1 MNRAPTGCAW
11 RCSSRDDR
19 AIQYSKI
26 PLSIGEAFSGVLLNY
41 LRYVIPDDTDSNKW
55 RWPMTDY
62 WLDMLEVLTPIK
74 IYTAPGMDYNIDR
87 CREYVVNQAGNAID
101 ALLQIY
107 GIHEFQR
114 LIKER
119 PTVENPKY
127 TRLVQQYKAD
137 RLSALA
143 GTVHDMNEFQIF
155 YAVWRC
161 LRHTM
166 VQVQEEG
173 HAILGQAQV
182 VRDRRCRLRSGTVSV
197 PAGTDLHRRIT
208 WQRTT
213 SAPSG
218 SRTR

>member
-1 MNRAPTGCAW
+1 MSATITTAHTTRDNR
-11 RCSSRDDR
+11 
-19 AIQYSKI
+19 
-26 PLSIGEAFSGVLLNY
+26 
-41 LRYVIPDDTDSNKW
+41 
-55 RWPMTDY
+55 
-62 WLDMLEVLTPIK
+62 TPIK

-143 GTVHDMNEFQIF
+143 GQYMT
-155 YAVWRC
+155 
-161 LRHTM
+161 
-166 VQVQEEG
+166 
-173 HAILGQAQV
+173 
-182 VRDRRCRLRSGTVSV
+182 
-197 PAGTDLHRRIT
+197 
-208 WQRTT
+208 
-213 SAPSG
+213 
-218 SRTR
+218 